1 MYLSH
6 FGLTQSPFSITP
18 NPEFFYAGNQRG
30 AILDALVYAV
40 CTGEGIVKVTGEVG
54 SGKTMLCRMLVNLL
68 PQKIK
73 VIYLVN
79 PSLNRTEVIYAIAG
93 ELDLG
98 VEGKRTD
105 EIIRLL
111 QNELIKIH
119 AEDRQVVLLV
129 EEAQAMPLD
138 TLEEIRLFS
147 NLETA
152 HHKLLQVV
160 LFGQPELDENLS
172 LARMRPLKERIT
184 HSFKMPRLE
193 AKFLPEYLMLRM
205 RAAGYRGPDIF
216 TKRAIKRI
224 ANVSDGIVRRI
235 NILADKSLLAAF
247 AENTHAIQIR
257 HAHAAIHDCEF
268 SRTITLWQRRR
279 MLGWGFAL
287 SLIACLLATWYT
299 LAWPTIDVTPAQV
312 VLPASSSDIV
322 AAPPQEPRLPPPTP
336 RSTAD
341 FSSQPPPDSTLTSST
356 SASNTSTSSPSINST
371 LGERL
376 IATQT
381 WLNNESQDSYTIQL
395 LLAPTEN
402 PAKLERFLKK
412 MQAATGLSS
421 LYVYPARIGATT
433 QLAIA
438 SGNYS
443 SREEAQS
450 ALIRLSETN
459 RWSTRPYLRTLKG
472 VREEIESQVA
482 SVRATK

>member
-6 FGLTQSPFSITP
+6 FGLTQPPFSITP

-40 CTGEGIVKVTGEVG
+40 THGEGIVKVTGEVG

-79 PSLNRTEVIYAIAG
+79 PSLNRAEVIYAIAG
-93 ELDLG
+93 ELDLS

-105 EIIRLL
+105 EVIRLL
-111 QNELIKIH
+111 QNALIKIH

-152 HHKLLQVV
+152 HHKLLQIV

-172 LARMRPLKERIT
+172 LAHMRPLKERIT
-184 HSFKMPRLE
+184 HSFKVPRLE

-224 ANVSDGIVRRI
+224 AKVSDGIVRRI

-247 AENTHAIQIR
+247 AENTHAILHR
-257 HAHAAIHDCEF
+257 HARAAIHDCEF
-268 SRTITLWQRRR
+268 SRATSHWQRRR
-279 MLGWGFAL
+279 MADFGFAL
-287 SLIACLLATWYT
+287 SLVACFVATWYA
-299 LAWPTIDVTPAQV
+299 LAERTIDVIPAQM
-312 VLPASSSDIV
+312 LSASPSETV
-322 AAPPQEPRLPPPTP
+322 ATPLQEPHPALPTP
-336 RSTAD
+336 IISAD
-341 FSSQPPPDSTLTSST
+341 SSIRQPPDSTST
-356 SASNTSTSSPSINST
+356 SNSLITST

-376 IATQT
+376 AATQN
-381 WLNNESQDSYTIQL
+381 WLNSESQDNYTIQL
-395 LLAPTEN
+395 LLAPTED

-412 MQAATGLSS
+412 MQVSTGLSS
-421 LYVYPARIGATT
+421 LYVYPARMGSTT

-438 SGNYS
+438 AGNYT

-450 ALIRLSETN
+450 ALTRLSETS
-459 RWSTRPYLRTLKG
+459 RWNIRPYLRTLKG
-472 VREEIESQVA
+472 VREEIESQIA
-482 SVRATK
+482 GVRATK